1 MQTSRGIFTLL
12 MFLFLLLAS
21 ACSPAAESVIR
32 PTTRAQPTSTSVK
45 QAASPTAQPAHKT
58 PTPGSNLPLP
68 EADQV
73 LFTIPNAESWSGKE
87 GASRP
92 DWKGWGAE
100 TFTLAPDGTFWIAD
114 TAVLPNRLLHY
125 NPQGELLDEI
135 SLEDRVVYA
144 YDLLVTPESI
154 YVLDISAEQPKVIQ
168 FSLDGQV
175 ASEMA
180 LAQEVLQFEGEFVL
194 PGVFNILLG
203 EKGELLAS
211 GMGGTFELKNM
222 AGELTYQPLEDL
234 SFYGH
239 TYREGAYDIA
249 SGQKPVYVDGSELE
263 TAPGFIPDG
272 EPFLGINPDGSFAL
286 AGYVPELDYQGDHQ
300 VRYYD
305 ALGKLLGVARQH
317 PQTFYKDW
325 NHHLAFGP
333 DGSVYQLLS
342 NPDHSVQVVRLGF
355 SGDLPPKP
363 VLGLSTPVK
372 LMPIQPNETGETEE
386 EIARN
391 TLLAF
396 FSNLNAGEYEQAAA
410 LFGGQM
416 EDFLRDP
423 LPGETDA
430 EYWEYACAFLWCLPV
445 AEITEVE
452 KVSGDEFIFH
462 TVFVQPDGTRFEIG
476 ACCGGDPAAFPPVW
490 QFAFPVKNS
499 GGTWRVMRAPLFTP

>member
-1 MQTSRGIFTLL
+1 MQTSRGIIPFL
-12 MFLFLLLAS
+12 LFLLSLLAS
-21 ACSPAAESVIR
+21 ACSPATGSVIR
-32 PTTRAQPTSTSVK
+32 PTTRVQPTSTSVK
-45 QAASPTAQPAHKT
+45 QVASPTAKPAQKT
-58 PTPGSNLPLP
+58 PTTGSNLPLP
-68 EADQV
+68 DADQV
-73 LFTIPNAESWSGKE
+73 LFTIQNAESWSGKE
-87 GASRP
+87 GDSRP

-100 TFTLAPDGTFWIAD
+100 TFSVAPDSTFWIAD
-114 TAVLPNRLLHY
+114 TAVFPNRLLHY
-125 NPQGELLDEI
+125 NPQGELLDDI
-135 SLEDRVVYA
+135 SLEDKVVYA
-144 YDLLVTPESI
+144 YDLLITPESI
-154 YVLDISAEQPKVIQ
+154 YVLDISTEQPKVIQ
-168 FSLDGQV
+168 FSLNGQV
-175 ASEMA
+175 ASE
-180 LAQEVLQFEGEFVL
+180 VDIDKRILQYEGEFIM

-211 GMGGTFELKNM
+211 GMGGTFELKNTI
-222 AGELTYQPLEDL
+222 GELTYQPLEAL

-239 TYREGAYDIA
+239 TYREGAYDIT

-263 TAPGFIPDG
+263 TTPGFIPEA

-286 AGYVPELDYQGDHQ
+286 AGYVPEPDYQRDHQ

-305 ALGKLLGVARQH
+305 AMGKLIGVARQR

-333 DGSVYQLLS
+333 DGAVYQLLS

-355 SGDLPPKP
+355 SGELPQKP

-372 LMPIQPNETGETEE
+372 LMPIQAYEPGETEE
-386 EIARN
+386 EQARN

-396 FSNLNAGEYEQAAA
+396 FSYLSAGEYEQAAA

-416 EDFLRDP
+416 DDYLRDP

-430 EYWEYACAFLWCLPV
+430 AYWEYACAFLWCLPV

-452 KVSGDEFIFH
+452 KGSRDEFIFY

-499 GGTWRVMRAPLFTP
+499 GGTWQIMRAPLFTP